1 MAQWAQSWL
10 LTSTYCR
17 YALSMEQGP
26 VGTETTTQDLALQ
39 SVGPSVGLPPQA
51 HLAQG
56 EHLQGA
62 LTPEPPRMAEEP
74 GTRLPPPAHAGD
86 LCYASG
92 ARAALEAFSE
102 PGRVPPA
109 VCGRSV
115 KGVMTIGSWSCR
127 GAHGQLVR
135 RRCYGNQA
143 GVPTASLMDA
153 FRSRQGHRRPWT
165 HSLIIVTTPRPV
177 REPALVPESP
187 TCPSTAAEGVGI
199 TRPSPGPEAL
209 CSMLAPTNN
218 VFHRPLWL
226 SNRLSPREEQEL
238 ELDYLD
244 SRFPGDIGKHWTCN
258 PSWEAHLVSKA
269 RAMLVTEQSLVL
281 DTISVY
287 LYAQCQLVEKHRT
300 SDSGMDIQ
308 RLLEF
313 LKMDPQKAEDK
324 VFLFQLYGIFLRECA
339 DMELVKWHLTCL
351 LESSH
356 LSCSQR
362 EGIALSVGLASTTHL
377 EEVWALLEHM
387 GRTRFLR
394 WALPSPESQDE
405 ILESSFLSASILLT
419 RVLRKEYGAQNYKFT
434 QTPELIQCLLC
445 ILQKEP
451 DFLATLCRQ
460 KVILVIVGL
469 SNLRPSL
476 KPLVKSR
483 ILQTCLRS
491 VYLLPPIEE
500 LKSKSPPLE
509 PAPDVMVTLCFWA
522 TPLLPSGY
530 SPTEAEP
537 ASGPELGT
545 GSGTLGLV
553 PTTSAV
559 APESA
564 DTPFHS
570 FSAFCQ
576 KSCSFGADTWSL
588 SSLLRSLGS
597 GSGPAQMGSG
607 VRALAALQVLAERQW
622 VLGSSWVFTVMA
634 DSLTEPFHSPRQ
646 LPGPSGHQGDGQQ
659 ALYGKTVR
667 ALDLLLQNF
676 FLENPSMDELS
687 FLLQHTERWL
697 KSDRSHERK
706 RVVLS
711 IFLLLQYVV
720 DSLKFTP
727 VALGAG
733 DTPVPQLLRRPK
745 QEGCT
750 GTGVWWPTCNSHLCV
765 CALRG
770 RQQQARS
777 ESPSHIMN
785 SPLSRWGH
793 WVREARGLLGWRRLL
808 WVQGRRPRE
817 QCRNRPQRAHVAHR
831 SPPQEEATPSVLGH
845 HIGLLTLLCRDKDK
859 VTRSRSQQCVS
870 LLLHLVVEQKGRAL
884 EFMPWNKAKHFEVK
898 VSKEWEMKL
907 GHMVKAFRKDLTVA
921 QHTQLVL
928 TLLHGLHSHSHLRC
942 DLASR
947 LLLMIFQ
954 DAGVK
959 PEQVAEILHSL
970 LQELPGIRFKNVYKT
985 MMKAIAALGNQHT
998 QEVVEVTLSLSH
1010 PFERKILFLWRTLA
1024 TNQQLARKVMTILY
1038 MKLKLRPSR
1047 EFIQPTRQAQLVCL
1061 KALNTIY
1068 ELLYTQEYRGTV
1080 RWAFAGVL
1088 MGLLTQLHY
1097 LLELGMVEG
1106 MSDYQEDILDDKPL
1120 GPCRTCLEALKGLF
1134 WTTNYW
1140 EVFAHVKLLNGW
1152 ECLECLETY
1161 PQGVTLLARAMSH
1174 YDCEVKA
1181 ILGQAI
1187 IFLKN
1192 SEERDN
1198 LVAIL
1203 IISEFLNSP
1212 DVFQHVNQRSMVN
1225 FMNLNLKNPNPLV
1238 RAMSLQAL
1246 SSTLMHPNK
1255 MALLQSRLLELL
1267 DSFLQPEPNDPLGLM
1282 QILGDILHRLGDQG
1296 AVILK
1301 IAQHLR
1307 LFFEDVSRLERKEE
1321 RGKGRDGACAEA
1333 HAAVRGAGG
1342 LCGPADCAVQPRG
1355 LPARPGR
1362 GLREDRVPFAPGD
1375 PGAALPSGF
1384 PPPRADEKNHSFER
1398 RARAAPGVSA
1408 EVRGCAI
1415 FLFGDV
1421 IHSGGKKFRQ
1431 ALKTFAF
1438 QALVPLL
1445 FHLADSCPEVVM
1457 KTKLTFLRCAIL
1469 LKWEFRKE
1477 LFSKLAWG
1485 RGLGAENDVFIYMIE
1500 SNFGNY
1506 HQFFMQALT
1515 YLHSPHRNL
1524 KLAAMRFIGGML
1536 QDYFADL
1543 CFYLKKGDIKTLKK
1557 SLKTLREDPDSMC
1570 RRFYLNFM
1578 GDVMELS
1585 HYVT

>member
-1 MAQWAQSWL
+1 
-10 LTSTYCR
+10 
-17 YALSMEQGP
+17 
-26 VGTETTTQDLALQ
+26 
-39 SVGPSVGLPPQA
+39 
-51 HLAQG
+51 
-56 EHLQGA
+56 
-62 LTPEPPRMAEEP
+62 
-74 GTRLPPPAHAGD
+74 
-86 LCYASG
+86 
-92 ARAALEAFSE
+92 
-102 PGRVPPA
+102 
-109 VCGRSV
+109 
-115 KGVMTIGSWSCR
+115 
-127 GAHGQLVR
+127 
-135 RRCYGNQA
+135 
-143 GVPTASLMDA
+143 
-153 FRSRQGHRRPWT
+153 
-165 HSLIIVTTPRPV
+165 
-177 REPALVPESP
+177 
-187 TCPSTAAEGVGI
+187 
-199 TRPSPGPEAL
+199 
-209 CSMLAPTNN
+209 
-218 VFHRPLWL
+218 
-226 SNRLSPREEQEL
+226 
-238 ELDYLD
+238 
-244 SRFPGDIGKHWTCN
+244 
-258 PSWEAHLVSKA
+258 
-269 RAMLVTEQSLVL
+269 MLVTEQSLVL
-281 DTISVY
+281 DTISIY
-287 LYAQCQLVEKHRT
+287 LYAQGQLVEKHRM

-394 WALPSPESQDE
+394 WALPSPESQPKDPDLHWKWVSSTYLLCYGQMAIHAKERILPWVDNIISRMVYYFSCSYYDE
-405 ILESSFLSASILLT
+405 ILESSFLSACILLT

-445 ILQKEP
+445 MLQKEP

-460 KVILVIVGL
+460 RIILVIVGL

-509 PAPDVMVTLCFWA
+509 PAPDVM
-522 TPLLPSGY
+522 
-530 SPTEAEP
+530 
-537 ASGPELGT
+537 
-545 GSGTLGLV
+545 
-553 PTTSAV
+553 
-559 APESA
+559 
-564 DTPFHS
+564 
-570 FSAFCQ
+570 
-576 KSCSFGADTWSL
+576 
-588 SSLLRSLGS
+588 
-597 GSGPAQMGSG
+597 
-607 VRALAALQVLAERQW
+607 
-622 VLGSSWVFTVMA
+622 
-634 DSLTEPFHSPRQ
+634 
-646 LPGPSGHQGDGQQ
+646 

-720 DSLKFTP
+720 DSLKFT
-727 VALGAG
+727 
-733 DTPVPQLLRRPK
+733 
-745 QEGCT
+745 
-750 GTGVWWPTCNSHLCV
+750 
-765 CALRG
+765 
-770 RQQQARS
+770 
-777 ESPSHIMN
+777 
-785 SPLSRWGH
+785 
-793 WVREARGLLGWRRLL
+793 
-808 WVQGRRPRE
+808 
-817 QCRNRPQRAHVAHR
+817 
-831 SPPQEEATPSVLGH
+831 EEATPSMLGH

-859 VTRSRSQQCVS
+859 VTRSHSQQCVS

-954 DAGVK
+954 DAGIK

-1097 LLELGMVEG
+1097 LLEMGMVEG

-1203 IISEFLNSP
+1203 IISEFLSSP

-1246 SSTLMHPNK
+1246 SSTLMHPKK

-1296 AVILK
+1296 VGAVILK

-1307 LFFEDVSRLERKEE
+1307 LFFED
-1321 RGKGRDGACAEA
+1321 
-1333 HAAVRGAGG
+1333 
-1342 LCGPADCAVQPRG
+1342 
-1355 LPARPGR
+1355 
-1362 GLREDRVPFAPGD
+1362 
-1375 PGAALPSGF
+1375 
-1384 PPPRADEKNHSFER
+1384 
-1398 RARAAPGVSA
+1398 VSA

>member
-1 MAQWAQSWL
+1 
-10 LTSTYCR
+10 
-17 YALSMEQGP
+17 
-26 VGTETTTQDLALQ
+26 
-39 SVGPSVGLPPQA
+39 
-51 HLAQG
+51 
-56 EHLQGA
+56 
-62 LTPEPPRMAEEP
+62 
-74 GTRLPPPAHAGD
+74 
-86 LCYASG
+86 
-92 ARAALEAFSE
+92 
-102 PGRVPPA
+102 
-109 VCGRSV
+109 
-115 KGVMTIGSWSCR
+115 
-127 GAHGQLVR
+127 
-135 RRCYGNQA
+135 
-143 GVPTASLMDA
+143 
-153 FRSRQGHRRPWT
+153 
-165 HSLIIVTTPRPV
+165 
-177 REPALVPESP
+177 
-187 TCPSTAAEGVGI
+187 
-199 TRPSPGPEAL
+199 
-209 CSMLAPTNN
+209 MLAPTNN

-244 SRFPGDIGKHWTCN
+244 SSFPGDTGKHWTCN

-281 DTISVY
+281 DTISIY
-287 LYAQCQLVEKHRT
+287 LYAQGQLVEKHRM

-394 WALPSPESQDE
+394 WALPSPESQPKDPDLHWKWVSSTYLLCYGQMAIHAKERILPWVDNIISRMVYYFSCSYYDE
-405 ILESSFLSASILLT
+405 ILESSFLSACILLT

-445 ILQKEP
+445 MLQKEP

-460 KVILVIVGL
+460 RIILVIVGL

-509 PAPDVMVTLCFWA
+509 PAPDVM
-522 TPLLPSGY
+522 
-530 SPTEAEP
+530 
-537 ASGPELGT
+537 
-545 GSGTLGLV
+545 
-553 PTTSAV
+553 
-559 APESA
+559 
-564 DTPFHS
+564 
-570 FSAFCQ
+570 
-576 KSCSFGADTWSL
+576 
-588 SSLLRSLGS
+588 
-597 GSGPAQMGSG
+597 
-607 VRALAALQVLAERQW
+607 
-622 VLGSSWVFTVMA
+622 
-634 DSLTEPFHSPRQ
+634 
-646 LPGPSGHQGDGQQ
+646 

-720 DSLKFTP
+720 DSLKFT
-727 VALGAG
+727 
-733 DTPVPQLLRRPK
+733 
-745 QEGCT
+745 
-750 GTGVWWPTCNSHLCV
+750 
-765 CALRG
+765 
-770 RQQQARS
+770 
-777 ESPSHIMN
+777 
-785 SPLSRWGH
+785 
-793 WVREARGLLGWRRLL
+793 
-808 WVQGRRPRE
+808 
-817 QCRNRPQRAHVAHR
+817 
-831 SPPQEEATPSVLGH
+831 EEATPSMLGH

-859 VTRSRSQQCVS
+859 VTRSHSQQCVS

-954 DAGVK
+954 DAGIK

-1097 LLELGMVEG
+1097 LLEMGMVEG

-1203 IISEFLNSP
+1203 IISEFLSSP

-1246 SSTLMHPNK
+1246 SSTLMHPKK

-1296 AVILK
+1296 VGAVILK

-1307 LFFEDVSRLERKEE
+1307 LFFED
-1321 RGKGRDGACAEA
+1321 
-1333 HAAVRGAGG
+1333 
-1342 LCGPADCAVQPRG
+1342 
-1355 LPARPGR
+1355 
-1362 GLREDRVPFAPGD
+1362 
-1375 PGAALPSGF
+1375 
-1384 PPPRADEKNHSFER
+1384 
-1398 RARAAPGVSA
+1398 
-1408 EVRGCAI
+1408 
-1415 FLFGDV
+1415 
-1421 IHSGGKKFRQ
+1421 
-1431 ALKTFAF
+1431 
-1438 QALVPLL
+1438 ALVPLL

-1457 KTKLTFLRCAIL
+1457 TKLTFLRCAIL

>member
-1 MAQWAQSWL
+1 MGVVYGQHLGQVFRE
-10 LTSTYCR
+10 YR
-17 YALSMEQGP
+17 G
-26 VGTETTTQDLALQ
+26 LAVTLD
-39 SVGPSVGLPPQA
+39 SRRSSGG
-51 HLAQG
+51 
-56 EHLQGA
+56 
-62 LTPEPPRMAEEP
+62 
-74 GTRLPPPAHAGD
+74 RLD
-86 LCYASG
+86 MQL
-92 ARAALEAFSE
+92 
-102 PGRVPPA
+102 
-109 VCGRSV
+109 
-115 KGVMTIGSWSCR
+115 
-127 GAHGQLVR
+127 LVR
-135 RRCYGNQA
+135 PLLQEDMHFNP
-143 GVPTASLMDA
+143 VP
-153 FRSRQGHRRPWT
+153 R
-165 HSLIIVTTPRPV
+165 
-177 REPALVPESP
+177 
-187 TCPSTAAEGVGI
+187 
-199 TRPSPGPEAL
+199 PEAL
-209 CSMLAPTNN
+209 CSMLAPTND

-226 SNRLSPREEQEL
+226 SKRLSPREEQDL
-238 ELDYLD
+238 ELDYSD
-244 SRFPGDIGKHWTCN
+244 SRFPGDTGKHWTCN

-281 DTISVY
+281 DTISIY
-287 LYAQCQLVEKHRT
+287 LYAQGQLVEKHRM

-394 WALPSPESQDE
+394 WALPSPDSQDE

-460 KVILVIVGL
+460 KIILIIVGL

-483 ILQTCLRS
+483 ILQTCLQS
-491 VYLLPPIEE
+491 VYLLPPIED
-500 LKSKSPPLE
+500 LKSKSPLPE
-509 PAPDVMVTLCFWA
+509 PAPDVM
-522 TPLLPSGY
+522 
-530 SPTEAEP
+530 
-537 ASGPELGT
+537 
-545 GSGTLGLV
+545 
-553 PTTSAV
+553 
-559 APESA
+559 
-564 DTPFHS
+564 
-570 FSAFCQ
+570 
-576 KSCSFGADTWSL
+576 
-588 SSLLRSLGS
+588 
-597 GSGPAQMGSG
+597 
-607 VRALAALQVLAERQW
+607 
-622 VLGSSWVFTVMA
+622 
-634 DSLTEPFHSPRQ
+634 
-646 LPGPSGHQGDGQQ
+646 

-676 FLENPSMDELS
+676 FLENPGVDELS

-697 KSDRSHERK
+697 KSDRSHERQ

-720 DSLKFTP
+720 DSLKFT
-727 VALGAG
+727 
-733 DTPVPQLLRRPK
+733 
-745 QEGCT
+745 
-750 GTGVWWPTCNSHLCV
+750 
-765 CALRG
+765 
-770 RQQQARS
+770 
-777 ESPSHIMN
+777 
-785 SPLSRWGH
+785 
-793 WVREARGLLGWRRLL
+793 
-808 WVQGRRPRE
+808 
-817 QCRNRPQRAHVAHR
+817 
-831 SPPQEEATPSVLGH
+831 EEATPSVLGH

-870 LLLHLVVEQKGRAL
+870 LLLRLVAEQKGRAL

-898 VSKEWEMKL
+898 VSKEREMKL
-907 GHMVKAFRKDLTVA
+907 GHMVKAFRQDLTVA

-954 DAGVK
+954 DAGIK

-985 MMKAIAALGNQHT
+985 TMKAIAALGSQHT

-1010 PFERKILFLWRTLA
+1010 PFERWILFLWRTLA

-1068 ELLYTQEYRGTV
+1068 EPLYTQEYRGTV

-1088 MGLLTQLHY
+1088 MGLLTQLHC

-1106 MSDYQEDILDDKPL
+1106 LSDYQEDILDDKPL

-1140 EVFAHVKLLNGW
+1140 EVFAHVKLLHGW
-1152 ECLECLETY
+1152 ECLPCLETY

-1246 SSTLMHPNK
+1246 SSTLMHPKK

-1296 AVILK
+1296 VGAVILK

-1307 LFFEDVSRLERKEE
+1307 LFFEDVS
-1321 RGKGRDGACAEA
+1321 
-1333 HAAVRGAGG
+1333 
-1342 LCGPADCAVQPRG
+1342 
-1355 LPARPGR
+1355 
-1362 GLREDRVPFAPGD
+1362 
-1375 PGAALPSGF
+1375 
-1384 PPPRADEKNHSFER
+1384 
-1398 RARAAPGVSA
+1398 A

-1415 FLFGDV
+1415 CLFGDV

-1506 HQFFMQALT
+1506 HQFLMQALT

-1585 HYVT
+1585 HCVT

>member
-39 SVGPSVGLPPQA
+39 SVGPSVGLPP
-51 HLAQG
+51 H
-56 EHLQGA
+56 
-62 LTPEPPRMAEEP
+62 EPPPVPLSRALLPGKTAQDQQEEAGKSWLGTGSP
-74 GTRLPPPAHAGD
+74 GRPRGL
-86 LCYASG
+86 
-92 ARAALEAFSE
+92 

-509 PAPDVMVTLCFWA
+509 PAPDVM
-522 TPLLPSGY
+522 
-530 SPTEAEP
+530 
-537 ASGPELGT
+537 
-545 GSGTLGLV
+545 
-553 PTTSAV
+553 
-559 APESA
+559 
-564 DTPFHS
+564 
-570 FSAFCQ
+570 
-576 KSCSFGADTWSL
+576 
-588 SSLLRSLGS
+588 
-597 GSGPAQMGSG
+597 
-607 VRALAALQVLAERQW
+607 
-622 VLGSSWVFTVMA
+622 
-634 DSLTEPFHSPRQ
+634 
-646 LPGPSGHQGDGQQ
+646 

-720 DSLKFTP
+720 DSLKFT
-727 VALGAG
+727 
-733 DTPVPQLLRRPK
+733 
-745 QEGCT
+745 
-750 GTGVWWPTCNSHLCV
+750 
-765 CALRG
+765 
-770 RQQQARS
+770 
-777 ESPSHIMN
+777 
-785 SPLSRWGH
+785 
-793 WVREARGLLGWRRLL
+793 
-808 WVQGRRPRE
+808 
-817 QCRNRPQRAHVAHR
+817 
-831 SPPQEEATPSVLGH
+831 EEATPSVLGH

-1010 PFERKILFLWRTLA
+1010 PFERWILFLWRTLA

-1307 LFFEDVSRLERKEE
+1307 LFFEDVS
-1321 RGKGRDGACAEA
+1321 
-1333 HAAVRGAGG
+1333 
-1342 LCGPADCAVQPRG
+1342 
-1355 LPARPGR
+1355 
-1362 GLREDRVPFAPGD
+1362 
-1375 PGAALPSGF
+1375 
-1384 PPPRADEKNHSFER
+1384 
-1398 RARAAPGVSA
+1398 A

>member
-1 MAQWAQSWL
+1 
-10 LTSTYCR
+10 
-17 YALSMEQGP
+17 
-26 VGTETTTQDLALQ
+26 
-39 SVGPSVGLPPQA
+39 
-51 HLAQG
+51 
-56 EHLQGA
+56 
-62 LTPEPPRMAEEP
+62 MAEEP
-74 GTRLPPPAHAGD
+74 DAHLPPTKPMLETWALLQALL
-86 LCYASG
+86 LCVLKETSSHPGATAMQRAPRTPLFGLTPEEVLDAPTSRIPEPSG
-92 ARAALEAFSE
+92 PEPDFVDSQGQDQAKRQQGLQPESICGLNSGKEMSEERLHKIARDPPLALCLVNLGSRRRLRAAVLWKASSVQA
-102 PGRVPPA
+102 VPSCHPRSSPA
-109 VCGRSV
+109 
-115 KGVMTIGSWSCR
+115 
-127 GAHGQLVR
+127 
-135 RRCYGNQA
+135 
-143 GVPTASLMDA
+143 
-153 FRSRQGHRRPWT
+153 
-165 HSLIIVTTPRPV
+165 
-177 REPALVPESP
+177 
-187 TCPSTAAEGVGI
+187 
-199 TRPSPGPEAL
+199 SPGPKAL

-238 ELDYLD
+238 ELDYSD
-244 SRFPGDIGKHWTCN
+244 SRFPGDTGKHWTCN

-281 DTISVY
+281 DTISIY
-287 LYAQCQLVEKHRT
+287 LYAQGQLVEKHQM
-300 SDSGMDIQ
+300 SDAGMDIQ

-460 KVILVIVGL
+460 KIMLIIVGL
-469 SNLRPSL
+469 SFSQIPKNQERSQLGWPAAVPVTGGPCQSNNLRPSL

-491 VYLLPPIEE
+491 VYLLPNRGAEE
-500 LKSKSPPLE
+500 QVASAGASPGCHGDL
-509 PAPDVMVTLCFWA
+509 V
-522 TPLLPSGY
+522 LLG
-530 SPTEAEP
+530 
-537 ASGPELGT
+537 
-545 GSGTLGLV
+545 
-553 PTTSAV
+553 
-559 APESA
+559 
-564 DTPFHS
+564 
-570 FSAFCQ
+570 
-576 KSCSFGADTWSL
+576 
-588 SSLLRSLGS
+588 
-597 GSGPAQMGSG
+597 
-607 VRALAALQVLAERQW
+607 
-622 VLGSSWVFTVMA
+622 
-634 DSLTEPFHSPRQ
+634 HSP
-646 LPGPSGHQGDGQQ
+646 SSFM

-720 DSLKFTP
+720 DSLKFT
-727 VALGAG
+727 
-733 DTPVPQLLRRPK
+733 
-745 QEGCT
+745 
-750 GTGVWWPTCNSHLCV
+750 
-765 CALRG
+765 
-770 RQQQARS
+770 
-777 ESPSHIMN
+777 
-785 SPLSRWGH
+785 
-793 WVREARGLLGWRRLL
+793 
-808 WVQGRRPRE
+808 
-817 QCRNRPQRAHVAHR
+817 
-831 SPPQEEATPSVLGH
+831 EEATPSVLGH

-954 DAGVK
+954 DAGIK

-985 MMKAIAALGNQHT
+985 MMKAITALGNQHT

-1024 TNQQLARKVMTILY
+1024 TSQQLARKVMTILY

-1246 SSTLMHPNK
+1246 SSTLMHPKK

-1296 AVILK
+1296 VGAVILK

-1307 LFFEDVSRLERKEE
+1307 LFFED
-1321 RGKGRDGACAEA
+1321 
-1333 HAAVRGAGG
+1333 
-1342 LCGPADCAVQPRG
+1342 
-1355 LPARPGR
+1355 
-1362 GLREDRVPFAPGD
+1362 
-1375 PGAALPSGF
+1375 
-1384 PPPRADEKNHSFER
+1384 
-1398 RARAAPGVSA
+1398 VSA

-1506 HQFFMQALT
+1506 HQFMQALT

-1536 QDYFADL
+1536 QDYFADPL
-1543 CFYLKKGDIKTLKK
+1543 LLPEEG
-1557 SLKTLREDPDSMC
+1557 
-1570 RRFYLNFM
+1570 
-1578 GDVMELS
+1578 
-1585 HYVT
+1585 